1 MIYGK
6 ERNGVFSRGVVVDD
20 VDRRPRKEDVTM
32 ERKKTIDKF
41 SELREKYDVNRL
53 RETLEKTLKSDVSG
67 KTTARVQSYYV
78 VDPTPDSPEILDPN
92 ERESNVVAAD
102 VTRAFQFAPEE
113 LRFDH
118 TFSFKDRDED
128 QEKDRSELLR
138 VDEYRA
144 DAYVGTNLRL
154 IQLLDSF
161 LEVDPLIY
169 HKFVS
174 CSSLDVRKRD
184 EQTVYLKNLFKRI
197 NSSDKDLSGTDSYT
211 VAQLV
216 EIASDLFYL
225 SVPYKEIYNG
235 LSNVVS
241 DVELVKEILTK
252 GENRTLQMRNSE
264 LLPEN
269 LEYCRALQAL
279 GRLRRRPWLQIGY
292 VWENYLKNDDDDNDA
307 LDRFRG
313 GIIDDKSGM
322 SIIHTNAYPEVVLD
336 GLNRYYT
343 ERRLQK
349 IVADLLYSGFR
360 YENVLK
366 ELVKF
371 MGDKDKAEKMMEEGR
386 KQYAQ
391 TFEERRL
398 MLLDGTISEK
408 EEEGYKERLGLIR

>member
-1 MIYGK
+1 MFFHAESSSLWSK
-6 ERNGVFSRGVVVDD
+6 
-20 VDRRPRKEDVTM
+20 
-32 ERKKTIDKF
+32 
-41 SELREKYDVNRL
+41 RL
-53 RETLEKTLKSDVSG
+53 NS
-67 KTTARVQSYYV
+67 
-78 VDPTPDSPEILDPN
+78 SPI
-92 ERESNVVAAD
+92 
-102 VTRAFQFAPEE
+102 APEE

-336 GLNRYYT
+336 RLNRYYT

-366 ELVKF
+366 ELIKF

-408 EEEGYKERLGLIR
+408 EEEEYKERLKQQLSDLRFGDWDDFADE